1 MAVRLDQV
9 RDDDTLVKG
18 DGGENKQ
25 TKKKGRWIQEKA
37 QGIKNAY
44 KGLQERTHIYLKIKR
59 LKTYLMLIKMQIT
72 HIV

>member
-25 TKKKGRWIQEKA
+25 TKKRKVNSRKSTRNQKCI
-37 QGIKNAY
+37 
-44 KGLQERTHIYLKIKR
+44 
-59 LKTYLMLIKMQIT
+59 
-72 HIV
+72 

>member
-25 TKKKGRWIQEKA
+25 TKKKEGEFKKKHKESKMH
-37 QGIKNAY
+37 IKGY
-44 KGLQERTHIYLKIKR
+44 RKEPIFT
-59 LKTYLMLIKMQIT
+59 
-72 HIV
+72 